1 MERPVAGLLDPVPLA
16 ARYETLRRAALGEP
30 VSPEDRSGLGL
41 FLRRGMWGWARA
53 LVVHAVQQPPRP
65 SPASPTLG
73 CQEQRALIQAFAA
86 MALGFNKERA

>member
-1 MERPVAGLLDPVPLA
+1 MPAAGSLDPVPLA

-30 VSPEDRSGLGL
+30 VPPEDRSGLGL
-41 FLRRGMWGWARA
+41 FLRRGMWGWAQA
-53 LVVHAVQQPPRP
+53 LIVHAPQQLPRP

-73 CQEQRALIQAFAA
+73 CQRRAVIQAFAA